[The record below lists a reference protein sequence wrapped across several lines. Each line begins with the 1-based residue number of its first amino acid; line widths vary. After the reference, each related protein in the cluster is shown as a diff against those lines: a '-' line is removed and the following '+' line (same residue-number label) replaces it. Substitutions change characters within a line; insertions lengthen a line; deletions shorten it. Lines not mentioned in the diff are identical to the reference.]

1 MAEEK
6 NKKEQKEEINFQQE
20 GENIEE
26 LKKELEECQKQKD
39 EYLAGWQR
47 ARADFLNYKKE
58 EAGNISDLLKYS
70 IENFVSGLLPI
81 LDSFDMAEKM
91 LSSDAKKDSNVQ
103 GMLHIKSQFLE
114 FLKKQD
120 VEEIKCSGEKFNP
133 NFHEVVEEA
142 EVAGAEEGFIIEEL
156 QKGYTLQGR
165 VIRPARVRIAK

>member
-6 NKKEQKEEINFQQE
+6 NKKEEINFQQE

-26 LKKELEECQKQKD
+26 LKKELEESQKQKE

-58 EAGNISDLLKYS
+58 EAGNFSDMLRYS
-70 IENFVSGLLPI
+70 TENFVSGLLPI
-81 LDSFDMAEKM
+81 LDSFNMAEKI
-91 LSSDAKKDSNVQ
+91 LSAEAKKDNNMQ
-103 GMLHIKSQFLE
+103 GMLQIKSQFLE

-120 VEEIKCSGEKFNP
+120 VEEIKSLEEKFDP
-133 NFHEVVEEA
+133 NFHEVVEE
-142 EVAGAEEGFIIEEL
+142 VEETDKEPGTVIEEL